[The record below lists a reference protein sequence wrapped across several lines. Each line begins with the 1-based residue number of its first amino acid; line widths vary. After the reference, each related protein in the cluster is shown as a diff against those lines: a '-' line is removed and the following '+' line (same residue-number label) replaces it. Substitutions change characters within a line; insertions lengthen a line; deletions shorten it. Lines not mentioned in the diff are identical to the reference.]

1 MNFIFISPNFPHT
14 YWNFCDRLR
23 RNGINVLGIGD
34 SPYDGLEAPLKSAL
48 TEYYKVDSLEDYDQ
62 VYRAVAY
69 FAFRYGKIDWVESMN
84 EYWLEQD
91 ARLRDDFN
99 VTTGIRSDRIGFI
112 KEKSLMKG
120 IYLDAGIPTARQHVV
135 SIREAGR
142 AFIEKVGY
150 PVIVKPDIGVGA
162 TNTWKLESDGDFE
175 AFYDHLPEH
184 PYVMEEFIE
193 GIICSYDAITNSK
206 CEPLFESM
214 TVWPPVM
221 DIVNKDLDLM
231 YYTCPEVPE
240 QLRTLGRRTVKAF
253 GVKPAVR
260 APGVLP
266 PDESPQGPGQG
277 GGLRRAGGQHA
288 ARGRLHAGH
297 DELCPLD
304 GRLPDLCR
312 HGGPR
317 RTPEDGGT
325 GALLLRLRQQ
335 EGWPHLCAHP
345 RGNHAP
351 LRRGH
356 GDAGGDAPDE
366 LAADGPIHVHGEA
379 QNLRGGR
386 GVYTLRTGIRLR
398 SVHVER
404 WTLLLNS
411 NDIKPRGIISGHIG
425 LYYITLTVPVQ
436 QLLALDTHPR
446 TRGDGMGDEHIG
458 TDN

>member
-1 MNFIFISPNFPHT
+1 MNFVFISPNFPHT

-34 SPYDGLEAPLKSAL
+34 SPYDGLEAPLKAAL

-99 VTTGIRSDRIGFI
+99 VKTGIRSDRIGFI

-135 SIREAGR
+135 STREAGR

-150 PVIVKPDIGVGA
+150 PVIVKPDVGVGA
-162 TNTWKLESDGDFE
+162 TNTWKLESGADLE

-193 GIICSYDAITNSK
+193 GVICSYDAITDSK

-253 GVKPAVR
+253 GVNRRFVHLEFFRLTKAR
-260 APGVLP
+260 K
-266 PDESPQGPGQG
+266 
-277 GGLRRAGGQHA
+277 GLGEVGDFAALEVNMRPAGGYTPDMMNFAHSTDVYQIYADMVAFDERRKPEGAEHFYCVYA
-288 ARGRLHAGH
+288 SKKDGHTYAHTHEEIMARYGADMVMQEEMPPMNWPQMGRYMYTAKL
-297 DELCPLD
+297 
-304 GRLPDLCR
+304 
-312 HGGPR
+312 
-317 RTPEDGGT
+317 RTF
-325 GALLLRLRQQ
+325 
-335 EGWPHLCAHP
+335 
-345 RGNHAP
+345 
-351 LRRGH
+351 
-356 GDAGGDAPDE
+356 
-366 LAADGPIHVHGEA
+366 GEA
-379 QNLRGGR
+379 EAFIQF
-386 GVYTLRTGIRLR
+386 
-398 SVHVER
+398 
-404 WTLLLNS
+404 
-411 NDIKPRGIISGHIG
+411 
-425 LYYITLTVPVQ
+425 VQ
-436 QLLALDTHPR
+436 
-446 TRGDGMGDEHIG
+446 G
-458 TDN
+458 